1 MMKIFKVV
9 IYLLLFI
16 TLLSGLTYIFFPDL
30 YASYMTSYR
39 VDSIIGYRTGDFD
52 KSLLCKE
59 FFPREIFSAINNLF
73 SFFVLTFII
82 SFISIII
89 FKLVLKTKKKDVLL
103 QQKNTM
109 RNFLV
114 LLSLAFL
121 MLLIGL
127 TSDHSFHY
135 FIRCEQLQAN
145 CQSILENPENVGA
158 KNIEELHARGEY
170 LYCN

>member
-1 MMKIFKVV
+1 M
-9 IYLLLFI
+9 LA
-16 TLLSGLTYIFFPDL
+16 P
-30 YASYMTSYR
+30 SY
-39 VDSIIGYRTGDFD
+39 
-52 KSLLCKE
+52 
-59 FFPREIFSAINNLF
+59 
-73 SFFVLTFII
+73 FVLTFII

-135 FIRCEQLQAN
+135 FIGCEQLQAN

-158 KNIEELHARGEY
+158 KNIEDLHARGEY